1 MTQQEM
7 QKFITDNVLKQGNE
21 GAINIA
27 PLLSAMVD
35 KMFVD
40 PETGVAPIVV
50 AIAEAGTKDGTKTR
64 YDVTTEQATINQYID
79 AVTEE
84 KAKARLFIQ
93 DGDALIGVTYL
104 EISET
109 TITGQSIAPDG
120 SYKLYP
126 SKEAGTSYFEHDDEV
141 KSIASVTEAEIAG
154 YNEMFGAT
162 YDPVSNKFAVQIGT
176 VSTQLTP
183 GQMMLT
189 TEEYNKASNDA
200 DYTAMW
206 AYAIAEY
213 ICCPPWFEGFA
224 GFKLHSAFYKAEK
237 TIFIDLNTVELPVAT
252 LANAFYGCS
261 RLEQITG
268 ILKIGSNVPV
278 TDAFKGCAVLH
289 TVKLSGLS
297 SDIDLSDCAQLS
309 AETIE
314 HLIENSVQ
322 PGSGTITGHPDI
334 SDNINNITITVHP
347 DVNNNINNNSGWAD
361 IRALLQEKT
370 YITIQAATV

>member
-7 QKFITDNVLKQGNE
+7 YDFVTENVLKQGNE

-27 PLLSAMVD
+27 PLLFAMVD
-35 KMFVD
+35 KMFAD
-40 PETGVAPIVV
+40 PATGFAPIV
-50 AIAEAGTKDGTKTR
+50 ATIAETGTKTGTVTR
-64 YDVTTEQATINQYID
+64 YDVTTDQVIINQYIE
-79 AVTEE
+79 AVKDE

-93 DGDALIGVTYL
+93 DGDALIGFTYL

-109 TITGQSIAPDG
+109 TITGQCMAPDG
-120 SYKLYP
+120 YYKLYL
-126 SKEAGTSYFEHDDEV
+126 STVAGASYFEHDDET

-154 YNEMFGAT
+154 YNQMFGAI
-162 YDPVSNKFAVQIGT
+162 YDPVNNKFTVQIGT

-189 TEEYNKASNDA
+189 TEEYNKVSNDA

-213 ICCPPWFEGFA
+213 ICCPPWFEGFT
-224 GFKLHSAFYKAEK
+224 GFKLHSAFYKAVK
-237 TIFIDLNTVELPVAT
+237 TIFIDLNTVELPVET

-268 ILKIGSNVPV
+268 ILKIGSNVPL
-278 TDAFKGCAVLH
+278 TGAFKGCTTLH

-297 SDIDLSDCAQLS
+297 SNIDLSDCSQLS
-309 AETIE
+309 VETIG

-322 PGSGTITGHPDI
+322 PGSGSIV
-334 SDNINNITITVHP
+334 ITVHP
-347 DVNNNINNNSGWAD
+347 DVNNNINNNSSWLNV
-361 IRALLQEKT
+361 RALLEEKT
-370 YITIQAATV
+370 YITIQTATA